1 MQRVLICSVLGL
13 TLAAGAAC
21 SRERRDANGRPSVA
35 DVARATDG
43 DRLEVTGCLSSDPR
57 TNQFVLTANSNTL
70 SALTNRAA
78 AGEAETFHYQL
89 VGGGDLQSMVGKEVK
104 VIGDVAGT
112 GKDVDVKR
120 TEKSAEATTPGSKDA
135 TAAVRTT
142 EQIELQVERLNVA
155 SVAATG
161 APCQPMK

>member
-13 TLAAGAAC
+13 SLAAGAAC
-21 SRERRDANGRPSVA
+21 SRDRRDAAARPSVA

-43 DRLEVTGCLSSDPR
+43 DRVEVTGCLSSDAR
-57 TNQFVLTANSNTL
+57 TNQFVVTANSNTL

-78 AGEAETFHYQL
+78 AGEAETFHYEL

-104 VIGDVAGT
+104 VIGDVVGK
-112 GKDVDVKR
+112 GKDVDVKS
-120 TEKSAEATTPGSKDA
+120 TGKSAEATTPGSADA
-135 TAAVRTT
+135 TAAVKTT

-161 APCQPMK
+161 APCLAVK